1 MDIVTVIDLTNIVNV
16 KTKFQ
21 RERNVRGFERVKINF
36 CAVLNVSR

>member
-16 KTKFQ
+16 KKFQ